1 MLRITTPPRSTPTS
15 PNSLNIP
22 PLSPQIESS
31 CEAATSPRQKSRM
44 FFGELQ
50 RSSAAAHRRRSM
62 ATTSAL
68 TDYEADLTSK
78 DRMKQKDAIKRVLAG
93 KVRDDWSWT
102 WPREDDEPGTPIVSR
117 SQESLLEDWKEREE
131 WASNASEDES
141 ENGATIGTPTVVEA
155 SNNKDP
161 FLFDSPDGVGD
172 ILRKT
177 AEDRK
182 ARRRRRLNQE
192 MQVNDGLSCFTH
204 RRNAWTC
211 ARHVRRI
218 PRASS
223 TTTPLK
229 RTLSRPTS
237 KPSPTAPTPSILT
250 AEDDFLELITEI
262 RIAPPILPPET
273 PMRKGINERSYTTI
287 YDKVVLQSQTPF
299 CPINLSVVTK
309 SCVEGWKR
317 DGEWPPKAGEMEAV
331 IASVKKAGFGT
342 EMGSERADR
351 RESESKDG
359 LGGASKSKSVLRR
372 SLQKVMG
379 AVRERAGSKG
389 KEGEV
394 VLEE

>member
-1 MLRITTPPRSTPTS
+1 
-15 PNSLNIP
+15 
-22 PLSPQIESS
+22 
-31 CEAATSPRQKSRM
+31 M

-93 KVRDDWSWT
+93 KIREDWSWT
-102 WPREDDEPGTPIVSR
+102 WPREDNEPGTPVVNR
-117 SQESLLEDWKEREE
+117 SQESLVEEDWKEREE
-131 WASNASEDES
+131 WISNTSETEDES
-141 ENGATIGTPTVVEA
+141 GATMGTPTVVDA
-155 SNNKDP
+155 SNSKDS
-161 FLFDSPDGVGD
+161 FRFNSRDGVGD
-172 ILRKT
+172 TLRKT

-182 ARRRRRLNQE
+182 ARRRRRLREE
-192 MQVNDGLSCFTH
+192 MLVNDGLSCFTH

-211 ARHVRRI
+211 AQHVRRI

-223 TTTPLK
+223 TNTPLK
-229 RTLSRPTS
+229 RTLSRTTS
-237 KPSPTAPTPSILT
+237 KPSPVAPATPISSQ
-250 AEDDFLELITEI
+250 EDDFLDLITEI
-262 RIAPPILPPET
+262 CIAPPILPPET
-273 PMRKGINERSYTTI
+273 PMRKGINERAYATI

-317 DGEWPPKAGEMEAV
+317 DGEWPPKHGELGAV
-331 IASVKKAGFGT
+331 IAGVKKTGLGP
-342 EMGSERADR
+342 EGGSGRSDR
-351 RESESKDG
+351 RESGSKDG
-359 LGGASKSKSVLRR
+359 SGSKSKSVLRR

-394 VLEE
+394 VLKE

>member
-1 MLRITTPPRSTPTS
+1 
-15 PNSLNIP
+15 
-22 PLSPQIESS
+22 
-31 CEAATSPRQKSRM
+31 M

-78 DRMKQKDAIKRVLAG
+78 DRMKQKDAIKRLLAG
-93 KVRDDWSWT
+93 KIREDWDWT
-102 WPREDDEPGTPIVSR
+102 WPREGDEPGTPIVNRSR
-117 SQESLLEDWKEREE
+117 ESLVEEDWKEREE
-131 WASNASEDES
+131 WISNASENEDES
-141 ENGATIGTPTVVEA
+141 GATIGAPTVGNA
-155 SNNKDP
+155 SNSKDP
-161 FLFDSPDGVGD
+161 FRFDSPDGVGD
-172 ILRKT
+172 TLRKT

-182 ARRRRRLNQE
+182 SRRRRRLQE
-192 MQVNDGLSCFTH
+192 EMRVNDGLSCFTH
-204 RRNAWTC
+204 RRNAWTR
-211 ARHVRRI
+211 ARHVRRV
-218 PRASS
+218 PRASLN
-223 TTTPLK
+223 TTPLK

-237 KPSPTAPTPSILT
+237 KPSPAAPAPLT
-250 AEDDFLELITEI
+250 QTKEDDFLDLITEI

-273 PMRKGINERSYTTI
+273 PMRKGMNERAYSTI

-317 DGEWPPKAGEMEAV
+317 DGEWPPKPGEMEAV
-331 IASVKKAGFGT
+331 IASVKKANLGPEEGFGK
-342 EMGSERADR
+342 
-351 RESESKDG
+351 ESESRDG
-359 LGGASKSKSVLRR
+359 VGSGSKSKSVLRR

-394 VLEE
+394 VLKE

>member
-1 MLRITTPPRSTPTS
+1 
-15 PNSLNIP
+15 
-22 PLSPQIESS
+22 
-31 CEAATSPRQKSRM
+31 M

-78 DRMKQKDAIKRVLAG
+78 DRMKQKDAIKRVLAA
-93 KVRDDWSWT
+93 KVREDWSWT
-102 WPREDDEPGTPIVSR
+102 WPREDNEPGTPIVNR
-117 SQESLLEDWKEREE
+117 SQESLVEEDWKEREE
-131 WASNASEDES
+131 SISNASENEGDS
-141 ENGATIGTPTVVEA
+141 GATMGTPTVVEA
-155 SNNKDP
+155 SNSKDP
-161 FLFDSPDGVGD
+161 FRFDNPDGVGD
-172 ILRKT
+172 TLRKT

-182 ARRRRRLNQE
+182 ARRRRRLHEE
-192 MQVNDGLSCFTH
+192 MRVNDGLNCFTH

-223 TTTPLK
+223 KTTPLK

-237 KPSPTAPTPSILT
+237 KPSPTAPTPSIPT
-250 AEDDFLELITEI
+250 AEDDFLELITEVSM
-262 RIAPPILPPET
+262 APPILPPET
-273 PMRKGINERSYTTI
+273 PMRKGITERAYATI

-299 CPINLSVVTK
+299 CPINLSVMTK

-317 DGEWPPKAGEMEAV
+317 DGEWPPKPGEVEGV
-331 IASVKKAGFGT
+331 IASMKKARLGPETASG
-342 EMGSERADR
+342 RADR
-351 RESESKDG
+351 RELESRDG
-359 LGGASKSKSVLRR
+359 TGSGSKSKSMLRR

-389 KEGEV
+389 KDGEV
-394 VLEE
+394 VLKES